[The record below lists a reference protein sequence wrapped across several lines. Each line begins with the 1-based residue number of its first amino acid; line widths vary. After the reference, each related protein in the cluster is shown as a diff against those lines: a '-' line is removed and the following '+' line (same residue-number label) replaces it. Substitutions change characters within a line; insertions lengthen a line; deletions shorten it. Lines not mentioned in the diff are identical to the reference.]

1 MGVSCPSH
9 NFNELELIHEDFAT
23 QCYLLDLSETVPDE
37 QRGDYWNALFT
48 FVFGALRDTSENLQF
63 FERCLR
69 LGVDMYS
76 PDSVLLD
83 DEASED

>member
-37 QRGDYWNALFT
+37 QRGDYWSALFT
-48 FVFGALRDTSENLQF
+48 YVFGALRDTSQSLQCF
-63 FERCLR
+63 RRCLR
-69 LGVDMYS
+69 RGVDMNS
-76 PDSVLLD
+76 PF
-83 DEASED
+83 E